1 MDGGHDISDKSKE
14 TLPEESPPKELE
26 QKVDKTIEGK
36 SIKKHDKEPEP
47 MVILEPHSR
56 FVAMAAYTVNR
67 VEPEKIEI
75 PVIIDMK
82 KAEDDYN
89 SIDYMVIDFNRRNGY
104 LHPSSV
110 V

>member
-1 MDGGHDISDKSKE
+1 MDEGHDISDKSKE
-14 TLPEESPPKELE
+14 TLPEKNPPRELE
-26 QKVDKTIEGK
+26 QKVEEK
-36 SIKKHDKEPEP
+36 SIKKQKEPEP
-47 MVILEPHSR
+47 RVILEPHSR
-56 FVAMAAYTVNR
+56 FIAMAAYTVNR
-67 VEPEKIEI
+67 VEPEKVDI